1 MRRKR
6 GELESAVLA
15 VLWEA
20 GTPLVA
26 AEVQERLGDSLAYTT
41 VVTILS
47 RLQAKGALERTQ
59 RGKAFAYSPL
69 FDEPG
74 LAAQRMRMVLDGE
87 ADREQVIARFV
98 SQLSEQDEDLLRSL
112 LRQHGSLPPDAGTAR

>member
-1 MRRKR
+1 MRRQR

-20 GTPLVA
+20 GEPLVA
-26 AEVQERLGDSLAYTT
+26 AEVQERLAGELAYTT

-47 RLQAKGALERTQ
+47 RLQAKGVLKRTP
-59 RGKAFAYSPL
+59 RGKAFAYVPV

-74 LAAQRMRMVLDGE
+74 LAAQRMRMLLDDGG

-98 SQLSEQDEDLLRSL
+98 SQLSEADENLLRTFL
-112 LRQHGSLPPDAGTAR
+112 DHPVPRPGSAG

>member
-1 MRRKR
+1 VRRKR

-26 AEVQERLGDSLAYTT
+26 AEVQERLDSSLAYTT

-47 RLQAKGALERTQ
+47 RLQTKGALERTQ
-59 RGKAFAYSPL
+59 RGKAFAYAPV

-98 SQLSEQDEDLLRSL
+98 SQLSTQDENLLRSL
-112 LRQHGSLPPDAGTAR
+112 LREHGGQPPQDGTTG